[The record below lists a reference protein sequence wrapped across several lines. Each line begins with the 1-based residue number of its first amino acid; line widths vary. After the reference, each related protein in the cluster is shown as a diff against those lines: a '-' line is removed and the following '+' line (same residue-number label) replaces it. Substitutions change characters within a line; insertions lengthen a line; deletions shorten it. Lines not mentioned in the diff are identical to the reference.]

1 MESAGKRASTRAL
14 SLERLSAVIASSAG
28 RTLPVIVDGETASAC
43 EPRDQPQRYNEGR
56 DTKP

>member
-28 RTLPVIVDGETASAC
+28 RTLPVTVLVDVAQYSSKVENVRSTMI
-43 EPRDQPQRYNEGR
+43 
-56 DTKP
+56 